1 VDPAVAERVV
11 NFFFSII
18 TWMVL
23 IRVILSWIPH
33 NPKSPLL
40 RILYEVTD
48 PILAP
53 IRRLMP
59 KSGMALDFSP
69 IIAIILLG
77 FVQRFIINLIHSIL

>member
-1 VDPAVAERVV
+1 MDRDVAVNVA
-11 NFFFSII
+11 NLFFSII
-18 TWMVL
+18 TWMVI

-53 IRRLMP
+53 IRKLIPR
-59 KSGMALDFSP
+59 SGMALDFSP
-69 IIAIILLG
+69 IIAIFLLG
-77 FVQRFIINLIHSIL
+77 FVQRFVINLIYSLL